1 MAAPWLRPPTFAAL
15 LAPVLQPYLALTSD
29 SLGAVGA
36 ETPGSTCSVTVQVDK
51 CALTV
56 CRQVVDQQGQE
67 GDEHAGDDDVDH
79 VEQRFAS
86 DHQVE
91 GDVLVLVALHGNVF
105 VGVSLGRS
113 VDDLPLTI
121 LCGPRNKPSLDRKST
136 FSPPL

>member
-1 MAAPWLRPPTFAAL
+1 M
-15 LAPVLQPYLALTSD
+15 
-29 SLGAVGA
+29 
-36 ETPGSTCSVTVQVDK
+36 TVQVDK

-79 VEQRFAS
+79 VEERLAS

-113 VDDLPLTI
+113 VDDLPLTV
-121 LCGPRNKPSLDRKST
+121 LCGPSNKPSLDRKCL
-136 FSPPL
+136 FHLLFASPASLKTLI